1 MKTQEGDGRVTG
13 AMHPQVRNPKDCWQ
27 TPRAKRGKKAS
38 ALEPSERMSPS

>member
-1 MKTQEGDGRVTG
+1 MKTQKGDGLVTG

-38 ALEPSERMSPS
+38 PLEPSERMCPF